1 MGEIEAPPVY
11 HVLSRGRLIGTS
23 LLEKGDEPMG
33 IAFGRFDSLPAYEE
47 LRPIFR
53 LYTEAMPE
61 TSSQG
66 WVAAKLATYW
76 QAYDT
81 LGLALATADGRVMTA
96 RGPYITDWS
105 SLGWTDECEIEAQI
119 LDEEFW
125 NAWRRVWNPRR

>member
-1 MGEIEAPPVY
+1 MGEIEAPPLY
-11 HVLSRGRLIGTS
+11 HILSHGRLIGAS

-33 IAFGRFDSLPAYEE
+33 IAFGRFDPLPAYEE

-53 LYTEAMPE
+53 LFTEAMPE
-61 TSSQG
+61 TSRQS
-66 WVAAKLATYW
+66 WDEAKRASYW
-76 QAYDT
+76 QANDT
-81 LGLALATADGRVMTA
+81 LDLALATADGRGLAA

-125 NAWRRVWNPRR
+125 KVWRRVWDTRR